1 MKQLSQAAARKEAKD
16 AAAKAK
22 AKKEEEESKRRKM
35 GTRALQVKLYTSLFF
50 FHSCVSTVTHELN
63 QSISLC

>member
-50 FHSCVSTVTHELN
+50 HSCVSTVTHELN